1 MMCLLLLPW
10 QRIVEWLR
18 WQRSSDWSYH
28 DDKGHLTLHNQN
40 SKDCG
45 RVKWHAKSLKCWL
58 GWLASPVVVEMYSTG
73 IYQSSCK
80 YISCSIDLCLSH
92 FLLSEKTYTRC
103 MRYIDCNYM
112 TLATR
117 YTLPDFTF
125 SCCQSKL
132 CNGQEKSAFQK
143 FLESLG

>member
-10 QRIVEWLR
+10 QR
-18 WQRSSDWSYH
+18 RSPDY
-28 DDKGHLTLHNQN
+28 DDKGQVTGLIMMTKVTWLCTTKTQ
-40 SKDCG
+40 KI
-45 RVKWHAKSLKCWL
+45 VKWHAKSLKCWL
-58 GWLASPVVVEMYSTG
+58 GWLASPVVIEMYSTG
-73 IYQSSCK
+73 IHQSSCK

-117 YTLPDFTF
+117 YTLPEFTF